1 MAKRSIFEDV
11 GDVAPVAP
19 AVTPGAA
26 DARKA
31 RNRRIIRGWLW
42 VLLALVVV
50 MVAVGGLTRLTDS
63 GLSITE
69 WNVVIGALPPL
80 SEADWNAAFD
90 DYKTTDEYRLQNSW
104 MTLQDFKPIFWW
116 EWGHRFLG
124 RVIGLIW
131 FIPLVVF
138 AVAGMI
144 PRGWG
149 LRLILPGALGG
160 LQGGIG
166 WWMVYSGL
174 SDRVDVAAY
183 RLATHLGIAF
193 LIFAVLCWF
202 IMKLKHEEWQV
213 LQARRRRVPGL
224 FGLAAAT
231 TAVLFLQI
239 LFGALVAGTDA
250 WAGWNTWPLMDGNII
265 APEAFDMVPFWAN
278 FFENPAMTQFV
289 HRSFAFV
296 VIAVAAL
303 FMFKARSSGHKAS
316 GRWTTYLLVGMFAQA
331 VYGIFVLLVAAPAD
345 ALVIAVVHQLGAL
358 GLLALALR
366 AKFEVAYPSEQS
378 VRG

>member
-1 MAKRSIFEDV
+1 MAKRSVFEEV
-11 GDVAPVAP
+11 GDKAP
-19 AVTPGAA
+19 AAAVAPGAA

-31 RNRRIIRGWLW
+31 RNRAIIRGWLW

-80 SEADWNAAFD
+80 SAADWDAAFAS
-90 DYKTTDEYRLQNSW
+90 YQTTDEFRLQNSW
-104 MTLQDFKPIFWW
+104 MTLADFKPIFWW

-124 RVIGLIW
+124 RVIGLVW

-138 AVAGMI
+138 AIAGMI

-149 LRLILPGALGG
+149 FRLFLPGFLGG
-160 LQGGIG
+160 MQGAIG

-183 RLATHLGIAF
+183 RLAVHLGIAF
-193 LIFAVLCWF
+193 LIFAVLCWL
-202 IMKLKHEEWQV
+202 ILKIRMAEVEA
-213 LQARRRRVPGL
+213 LQARRRRVSGL
-224 FGLAAAT
+224 FGWAAAT
-231 TAVLFLQI
+231 TGVLFLQI
-239 LFGALVAGTDA
+239 LFGALVAGTDG
-250 WAGWNTWPLMDGNII
+250 WAGWNTWPLMDGAVI
-265 APEAFDMVPFWAN
+265 APEAFEMSPFWAN

-296 VIAVAAL
+296 VIALAIVFAL
-303 FMFKARSSGHKAS
+303 KARRSGHKAS
-316 GRWTTYLLVGMFAQA
+316 GRWATFLLLGMFAQA
-331 VYGIFVLLVAAPAD
+331 AYGIVVLLVAAPAD
-345 ALVIAVVHQLGAL
+345 ALVIAVGHQLGAL
-358 GLLALALR
+358 ALLALAMR
-366 AKFEVAYPSEQS
+366 AKFEVAYPSAQS

>member
-11 GDVAPVAP
+11 GAATVAATT
-19 AVTPGAA
+19 AAPGAA
-26 DARKA
+26 DRRKA
-31 RNRRIIRGWLW
+31 RNRRIVQGWLW

-69 WNVVIGALPPL
+69 WNVIIGALPPL
-80 SEADWNAAFD
+80 SDADWNAAFAA
-90 DYKTTDEYRLQNSW
+90 YQTTDEYKLQNSW
-104 MTLQDFKPIFWW
+104 MTLADFKPIFWW

-124 RVIGLIW
+124 RVIGLVW
-131 FIPLVVF
+131 VIPLIVF

-149 LRLILPGALGG
+149 VRLMVPGLLGG
-160 LQGGIG
+160 MQGAIG

-174 SDRVDVAAY
+174 SARVDVAAY
-183 RLATHLGIAF
+183 RLAVHLGIAF

-202 IMKLKHEEWQV
+202 ILKLGQSDVEG
-213 LQARRRRVPGL
+213 LQARRRRVKGL

-231 TAVLFLQI
+231 TTVLFVQI
-239 LFGALVAGTDA
+239 LFGALVAGTDG
-250 WAGWNTWPLMDGNII
+250 WAGWNTWPLMDGAVI
-265 APEAFDMVPFWAN
+265 APEAFDMVPFWSN

-289 HRSFAFV
+289 HRSFAFF
-296 VIAVAAL
+296 VIGAAIL
-303 FMFKARSSGHKAS
+303 FALRARRSGHKAS
-316 GRWTTYLLVGMFAQA
+316 GRWATWLLIGMVAQA
-331 VYGIFVLLVAAPAD
+331 AYGIVVLLVAAPAD
-345 ALVIAVVHQLGAL
+345 ALVIAVGHQLGAL
-358 GLLALALR
+358 ALLALAMR
-366 AKFEVAYPSEQS
+366 AKFEVAYPSAQS